1 MRPDPDSVRPPDDD
15 VPVRSPCVSVCV
27 LDPAG
32 TGVCVGC
39 GRTLDE
45 VAAWSDMTNP
55 QRRDVV
61 ARLPARL
68 AALRAR
74 NRERG
79 WSDDA
84 PG

>member
-1 MRPDPDSVRPPDDD
+1 MSPDSPSGRAQDDA
-15 VPVRSPCVSVCV
+15 PVQSPCVSVCV

-45 VAAWSDMTNP
+45 VAAWSDMTNA

-61 ARLPARL
+61 ARLPQRL
-68 AALRAR
+68 ATLRAR
-74 NRERG
+74 NRELG

-84 PG
+84 PR

>member
-1 MRPDPDSVRPPDDD
+1 M
-15 VPVRSPCVSVCV
+15 

-45 VAAWSDMTNP
+45 VAAWSELSNP
-55 QRRDVV
+55 ERREVV

-68 AALRAR
+68 AALRER
-74 NRERG
+74 NHARG
-79 WSDDA
+79 WDDDA
-84 PG
+84 ER

>member
-1 MRPDPDSVRPPDDD
+1 MSPDSPSDRAQDDA
-15 VPVRSPCVSVCV
+15 PVRSPCVSVCV

-45 VAAWSDMTNP
+45 VAAWSDMTNA

-61 ARLPARL
+61 ARLPQRL

-84 PG
+84 PR

>member
-1 MRPDPDSVRPPDDD
+1 MSPDSPPGRAQGD
-15 VPVRSPCVSVCV
+15 RSGASSCVSVCV

-45 VAAWSDMTNP
+45 VAAWSDMTNA

-61 ARLPARL
+61 ARLPQRL
-68 AALRAR
+68 ATLRAR

-84 PG
+84 PR

>member
-1 MRPDPDSVRPPDDD
+1 MAPESGERQGAPA
-15 VPVRSPCVSVCV
+15 PVVGSPCISVCI

-32 TGVCVGC
+32 TNVCIGC

-45 VAAWSDMTNP
+45 VAAWSTLSNA

-61 ARLPARL
+61 ARCPARL

-74 NRERG
+74 DAGQDRD
-79 WSDDA
+79 DDA
-84 PG
+84 PR